1 MMRLLL
7 VEDDLMVGTSTCKA
21 LQMEGFIVDWVR
33 DAEKAALALDAVSY
47 ALMLLDLGLPKKDG
61 LTLLREYRKKGN
73 STPTI
78 IITARDDVENRVAG
92 LNCGADDY
100 LVKPV
105 DLRELVARI
114 RAVTRRHAGQGN
126 PELARGSLRLNP
138 MTHEVFQNE
147 QPVALSP
154 REFALLQALL
164 QAKDSVLSRSELEE
178 RLYGWGDEVAS
189 NTVDVHIHN
198 LRKKLGTDAIR
209 NVRGIGYIV
218 AESA

>member
-21 LQMEGFIVDWVR
+21 LQMEGFTVDWVR
-33 DAEKAALALDAVSY
+33 DADKAALALDAVSY

-61 LTLLREYRKKGN
+61 LALLREYRKKGN

-178 RLYGWGDEVAS
+178 RLYGWGEEVAS

-198 LRKKLGTDAIR
+198 LRKKLGADAIR

>member
-21 LQMEGFIVDWVR
+21 LQMEGFTVDWVR

-178 RLYGWGDEVAS
+178 RLFGWGEEVAS